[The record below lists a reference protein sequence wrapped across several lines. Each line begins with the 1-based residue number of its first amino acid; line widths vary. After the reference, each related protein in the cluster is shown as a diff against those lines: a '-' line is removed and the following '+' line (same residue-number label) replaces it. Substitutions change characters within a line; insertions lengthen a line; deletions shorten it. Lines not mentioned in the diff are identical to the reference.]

1 MFQFS
6 KLLAY
11 QNSFFLAYTDSIIEK
26 LTGRSSVLVKDMDFT
41 LYS

>member
-6 KLLAY
+6 QLLAY
-11 QNSFFLAYTDSIIEK
+11 FLTYTDRIIEK